1 MRMHLIRSHRT
12 HREAPARL
20 GVLACCCAV
29 ALALAFFAS
38 AQQPGEPAAP
48 SATPAPAAAAQP
60 YTPPD
65 ATNPPAA
72 TAAPTEGP
80 NPALPPEAAPSPQPA
95 PATPIKAVPKPSKKE
110 AAPAHAEAGISEAE
124 LKQMLIGK
132 ALYLRGGYLSDTLN
146 FDEHGHL
153 IGHSPQG
160 SFTLCAI
167 QIDHLRLT
175 KHKLELEGLRYGLH
189 FSAQL
194 AYEDSA
200 TTFDRVQITPK
211 KKFVHITIDREI
223 VVKPKKEPKSA
234 KNKKAPATPGAK
246 TPPAPPASEPAATT
260 APTTPPPAP
269 EAPTQTQA
277 TPPPTEPAPSPV
289 VAEQP
294 TVEPASPA
302 SESAA
307 TTAQTTPTPA
317 PEAPTQTQ
325 ATQPASPA
333 AAQDTSEMSE
343 ADQLKASIASVP
355 EAERPAD
362 PNSVTTTTSPAHANR
377 LLKDSLSSI
386 FAEGLDQRMMAEMP
400 AFWKFYYQAAAA
412 KVDYRPSDPSIYR
425 QNTVDQKAMLLSKFE
440 PDSNEYAQANGIAGM
455 ALYHTV
461 VNTDGKA
468 GEIAIARPIG
478 FGLDE
483 NAVAAIRKASFQPAV
498 KDGKPVAVLLDLV
511 VQFRIFSKRT
521 SVVLPPDASG
531 KPEPPILP
539 GPYSV
544 MVQ

>member
-1 MRMHLIRSHRT
+1 
-12 HREAPARL
+12 
-20 GVLACCCAV
+20 
-29 ALALAFFAS
+29 
-38 AQQPGEPAAP
+38 
-48 SATPAPAAAAQP
+48 
-60 YTPPD
+60 
-65 ATNPPAA
+65 
-72 TAAPTEGP
+72 
-80 NPALPPEAAPSPQPA
+80 
-95 PATPIKAVPKPSKKE
+95 
-110 AAPAHAEAGISEAE
+110 
-124 LKQMLIGK
+124 MLIGK

-260 APTTPPPAP
+260 APTTPTPALAAPPSTEPAP
-269 EAPTQTQA
+269 SPVPAEQLTPSAAEPAPTQTQA

-289 VAEQP
+289 PAEHP
-294 TVEPASPA
+294 TPSAVEPA
-302 SESAA
+302 
-307 TTAQTTPTPA
+307 
-317 PEAPTQTQ
+317 PTQSQ
-325 ATQPASPA
+325 AAPPPATQPASPA

-440 PDSNEYAQANGIAGM
+440 PDSNEYAQANGVAGM

-544 MVQ
+544 IVQ

>member
-1 MRMHLIRSHRT
+1 
-12 HREAPARL
+12 
-20 GVLACCCAV
+20 
-29 ALALAFFAS
+29 
-38 AQQPGEPAAP
+38 
-48 SATPAPAAAAQP
+48 
-60 YTPPD
+60 
-65 ATNPPAA
+65 
-72 TAAPTEGP
+72 
-80 NPALPPEAAPSPQPA
+80 
-95 PATPIKAVPKPSKKE
+95 
-110 AAPAHAEAGISEAE
+110 
-124 LKQMLIGK
+124 MLIGK

-246 TPPAPPASEPAATT
+246 IPPAPPASEPAATT
-260 APTTPPPAP
+260 APTTP
-269 EAPTQTQA
+269 
-277 TPPPTEPAPSPV
+277 
-289 VAEQP
+289 
-294 TVEPASPA
+294 
-302 SESAA
+302 
-307 TTAQTTPTPA
+307 TPA
-317 PEAPTQTQ
+317 PEAPTQSQ
-325 ATQPASPA
+325 ATPPATEPAPSPVPAEQPTPSAAEPAPTQSQATPPPA
-333 AAQDTSEMSE
+333 APPTAQDTSEMSE

-440 PDSNEYAQANGIAGM
+440 PDSNEYAQANGVAGM

-544 MVQ
+544 IVQ